1 MLGPVGAFLAVPLT
15 MAVKELVLEGD
26 EEVRWLAELMGSA
39 SSDEGEI
46 A

>member
-39 SSDEGEI
+39 SSD
-46 A
+46 